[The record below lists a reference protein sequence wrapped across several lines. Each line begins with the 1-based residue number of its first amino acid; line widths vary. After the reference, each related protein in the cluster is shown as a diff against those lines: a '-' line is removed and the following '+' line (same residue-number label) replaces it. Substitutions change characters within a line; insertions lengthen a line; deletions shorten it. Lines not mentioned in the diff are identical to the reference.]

1 MSGDISPLVMR
12 FLCRRPSAGHTGAW
26 PFSATE
32 ERFKLLRAGLRRRQ
46 RHKNTAATPSSLR
59 AVRSAQQAAAQ
70 AAPTATDKS
79 P

>member
-1 MSGDISPLVMR
+1 MSGDISPLIMR
-12 FLCRRPSAGHTGAW
+12 FLCRHPSAGDTGAW

-32 ERFKLLRAGLRRRQ
+32 KRFKLLRAGLRRRQ
-46 RHKNTAATPSSLR
+46 RHKNAAATPSSLK
-59 AVRSAQQAAAQ
+59 AMCSAQQLAAQ